1 MTAFSAIRAQISHF
15 TSAMRNQE
23 KNKLPS
29 QPEANTSGKIEVINC
44 ISSTLND
51 NMLEMI
57 VVISLRSGKVLD
69 ELI

>member
-1 MTAFSAIRAQISHF
+1 
-15 TSAMRNQE
+15 MRNQE
-23 KNKLPS
+23 ENKLPS
-29 QPEANTSGKIEVINC
+29 QSEANTSGKIEVINC

-57 VVISLRSGKVLD
+57 VVISLRSGKVFD